1 MSVIPSVITKQS
13 DLSDALAIIAKGAS
27 FAIDTEFMRE
37 KTYYPQL
44 CLIQIAGN
52 GIVFAIDPLVDD
64 LDLHGLWDLLDN
76 PDITKVFHAGRQDV
90 EIFYHLTGRIPQT
103 IFDSQIAAMVCG
115 LGDQVGYDKLVKHF
129 LNKQIDKSSRFTD
142 WSKRPLSNKQIA
154 YALDDVIHL
163 EKIYPM
169 LLSALEKDN
178 KLDWI
183 TGEVAK
189 LTALDTY
196 QIDPETIY
204 KRIKIKT
211 NKPNTLNRLKYLA
224 AFRERE
230 CQKRDLPRNRFI
242 KDETLMDL
250 AATGPT
256 SLEALSK
263 IRGLGN
269 QKQGWL
275 ANQLLDV
282 IKKADASDKASW
294 PVIAPTTRKERPPV
308 AVLELLRVLLK
319 HVSDQSGIAPR
330 LIASAADLE
339 ELALSDDKN
348 QPVLQGWRGE
358 VFGQKA
364 LDLKSGKMAL
374 SLSNNHLRFFD
385 I

>member
-76 PDITKVFHAGRQDV
+76 PYVTKVFHAGRQDV
-90 EIFYHLTGRIPQT
+90 EIFYHLTGRIPRT

>member
-90 EIFYHLTGRIPQT
+90 EIFYHLTGRIPRT

>member
-90 EIFYHLTGRIPQT
+90 EIFYHLTGRIPRT

-183 TGEVAK
+183 TGEVTK

-211 NKPNTLNRLKYLA
+211 NKPHTLNRLKYLA